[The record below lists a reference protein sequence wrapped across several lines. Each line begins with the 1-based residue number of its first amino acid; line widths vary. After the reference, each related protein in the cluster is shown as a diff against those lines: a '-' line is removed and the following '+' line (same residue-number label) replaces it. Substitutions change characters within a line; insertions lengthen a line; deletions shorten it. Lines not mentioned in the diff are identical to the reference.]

1 VRKIRKSA
9 FPGVAQSGSSSLLHN
24 HNRKRKNLC
33 VCIPVVF
40 PERALRWKR
49 GEKNSQGN
57 SNGNDNNGKDICGKV
72 DVP

>member
-1 VRKIRKSA
+1 
-9 FPGVAQSGSSSLLHN
+9 
-24 HNRKRKNLC
+24 

-49 GEKNSQGN
+49 GEKNSRGHGN
-57 SNGNDNNGKDICGKV
+57 SNDNDNNDKDICGKM